1 VIVNDLNMYINI
13 IFEEIFFREEL
24 YGEEL
29 FGDQLLGEELTSG
42 RTDHGRIVFEKNCG
56 ERIVWRR
63 IHQEELIICDKSAT
77 INTIS

>member
-1 VIVNDLNMYINI
+1 MYINI

-29 FGDQLLGEELTSG
+29 FGDQLLGDQLLGEELTSG